1 MKKVTLKRS
10 QTTSAKMQHSES
22 HFNAKRVGHGASEA
36 KNLSPIEQMDAAAR
50 IAQKKFNR
58 LDDEVQEVMRE
69 FFQQNLKAGYKRL
82 GKIIRGVDWT
92 KKKATRRDSD
102 EDDE

>member
-1 MKKVTLKRS
+1 MKKIIVKS
-10 QTTSAKMQHSES
+10 SAAKTRQASD
-22 HFNAKRVGHGASEA
+22 HFNAKKVGHGASEV

-50 IAQKKFNR
+50 VAQKKFNR